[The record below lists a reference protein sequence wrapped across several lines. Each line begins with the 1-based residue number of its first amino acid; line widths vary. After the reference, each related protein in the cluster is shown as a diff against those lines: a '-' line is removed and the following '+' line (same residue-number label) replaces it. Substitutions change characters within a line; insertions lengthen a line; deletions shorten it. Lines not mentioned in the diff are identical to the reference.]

1 MGPLS
6 FIVVGVMVA
15 YYCFNGINEWL
26 PNYVPQRSFGIIDIL
41 YRFIR
46 IVGTFCLSYPL
57 IIISWHWPSILLSAG
72 CYLLAFIIK
81 KITRHLAYKDYL

>member
-6 FIVVGVMVA
+6 FIVVGIMVA
-15 YYCFNGINEWL
+15 YYCTNWINSWL
-26 PNYVPQRSFGIIDIL
+26 PTYIYPQSFGLVDIFYRLCKII
-41 YRFIR
+41 
-46 IVGTFCLSYPL
+46 GAMCLMYPL
-57 IIISWHWPSILLSAG
+57 TIISWHWPSILLSAG